1 MHHSFNAYTVHTGTH
16 TGGGLCGLV
25 LAARLS
31 EDSSVSVCVLE
42 SGSDTFHDENIDI
55 PANLANTWGNPDYDW
70 TFFSTPQKEANGR
83 PIFLPRYQSH
93 TSTLGGKGLGG
104 STLINV
110 MELTRASSVEY
121 DAIEELGNPGWNW
134 KEFLRYFKKSETFAR
149 SPQNAKIYGMHFD
162 GNAHGTEG
170 PLKKGF
176 PRCMDAL
183 VQPALQTADA
193 LGVPRNPDPSAG
205 DNRGIFV
212 ATKSIDGN
220 ATRSSAASAYYEPN
234 KSRPNLT
241 ILIGARVARLLTEKG
256 SGSGIVIRGVEYLQG
271 DAVKVLEAKKE
282 VILCAGSYETPK
294 ILELS
299 GIGDPTIL
307 RKLGISVV
315 LELKSVGANH
325 LYTIPSRLKG
335 KVYTYDSMQDQ
346 EVAER
351 EKKLYADK
359 RTGLLSATPS
369 LFAFLPLHTID
380 QENIILDSAQK
391 LKLEDANAA
400 AQKTFKL
407 QQQWIAND
415 RIPWIDINF
424 IDRFMP
430 GPGAT
435 FEPGRAYM
443 TINVMLL
450 HPFGRGSVHITSSDP
465 LQSPAI
471 ELNIF
476 DNNVDLGMFVESY
489 KLAMKFLTTE
499 RLLKKTDKDIEG
511 FLRQS
516 VGSSFHPV
524 GTVGMLPEKDG
535 GCVDPSLKVYGTANL
550 RVVDASIIPMNISAH
565 LQATLYAITE
575 KVFTNS

>member
-1 MHHSFNAYTVHTGTH
+1 MPPTSIPDYIIV
-16 TGGGLCGLV
+16 GGGLCGLV

-31 EDSSVSVCVLE
+31 EDPSVSVCVLE
-42 SGSDTFHDENIDI
+42 SGSDTFHDENIDV
-55 PANLANTWGNPDYDW
+55 PANLANTWGNPSYDW
-70 TFFSTPQKEANGR
+70 AFFSTPQKEANGR
-83 PIFLPRYQSH
+83 SIFLPRCVSYPQSRAL
-93 TSTLGGKGLGG
+93 TL
-104 STLINV
+104 S
-110 MELTRASSVEY
+110 RASSVEY

-134 KEFLRYFKKSETFAR
+134 NEFLKYFKKAAQSEAFTY
-149 SPQNAKIYGMHFD
+149 SPQDADAYGMHFD
-162 GNAHGTEG
+162 DSAHGTDG
-170 PLKKGF
+170 PLKKTF

-183 VQPALQTADA
+183 VQPALQTADT
-193 LGVPRNPDPSAG
+193 LGIRRNPDPSDG
-205 DNRGIFV
+205 DNCGIFV
-212 ATKSIDGN
+212 ATKSIDTN

-241 ILIGARVARLLTEKG
+241 ILGGARVARLLTEKG
-256 SGSGIVIRGVEYLQG
+256 FGSGIVIRGVEYLQG
-271 DAVKVLEAKKE
+271 DAAKVLKAKKE

-299 GIGDPTIL
+299 GIGGPTIL
-307 RKLGISVV
+307 RKLGIPVV
-315 LELKSVGANH
+315 LELKSQDH
-325 LYTIPSRLKG
+325 LVYTITSRLKG
-335 KVYTYDSMQDQ
+335 KVETYDSMQDP

-351 EKKLYADK
+351 EKQLYTEK

-380 QENIILDSAQK
+380 QEDIILDSARK
-391 LKLEDANAA
+391 LELEDANAA

-407 QQQWIAND
+407 QQQWLVND
-415 RIPWIDINF
+415 HIPWIDINF

-465 LQSPAI
+465 RQSPVI
-471 ELNIF
+471 DLNTF

-489 KLAMKFLTTE
+489 KFARKFLTTGPLGALVE
-499 RLLKKTDKDIEG
+499 EVVCPPNELRTDEDIKE

-550 RVVDASIIPMNISAH
+550 RVVSS
-565 LQATLYAITE
+565 LT
-575 KVFTNS
+575 